1 MDEKVTAVYLM
12 VRRNELLPEDQG
24 SYERALAE
32 QKAACLQF
40 IKERAGASDPWEPVA
55 FYHKRGDLLLDIERE
70 RVKRVVVQD
79 KSRLAASPEELEGIL
94 FELHM
99 AGVELLAVTE

>member
-12 VRRNELLPEDQG
+12 VRRNELLPEDRG
-24 SYERALAE
+24 SYERPLAE

-40 IKERAGASDPWEPVA
+40 IEERTGASDSWEPVA

-70 RVKRVVVQD
+70 RVKRVIVQD
-79 KSRLAASPEELEGIL
+79 KNRLAATPEELEGIL
-94 FELHM
+94 FELRM
-99 AGVELLAVTE
+99 AGVELVAVTE